1 MAKPAPP
8 EEREV
13 RGFSPVEDFARPTS
27 CREERPIPFDGP
39 IRPLGTDYMDSRA
52 RFHQRVGFLDE
63 PRIRG
68 RLARRDQTNLHS
80 YPRGC
85 APRTP
90 PHAPSRA
97 AASARSARVARSP
110 WLARIVASDLRAKP
124 ASPQWKENR
133 SPHPK

>member
-13 RGFSPVEDFARPTS
+13 RGFSPVEDLARPTS

-39 IRPLGTDYMDSRA
+39 IRPLGTDHMDSRA

-90 PHAPSRA
+90 PP
-97 AASARSARVARSP
+97 ARSP